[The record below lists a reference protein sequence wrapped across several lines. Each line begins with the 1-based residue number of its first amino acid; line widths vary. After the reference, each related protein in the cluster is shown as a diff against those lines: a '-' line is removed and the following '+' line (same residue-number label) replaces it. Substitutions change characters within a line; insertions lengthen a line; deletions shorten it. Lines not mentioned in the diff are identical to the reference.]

1 MAGRFCIYGWFNKG
15 EGAHLNMFT
24 YILKLI
30 LQYGNKLKTLLSAL
44 DLSKMVVTHHLSS
57 QGLPL

>member
-30 LQYGNKLKTLLSAL
+30 LQYGNKLKTLLSAP
-44 DLSKMVVTHHLSS
+44 DL
-57 QGLPL
+57 G